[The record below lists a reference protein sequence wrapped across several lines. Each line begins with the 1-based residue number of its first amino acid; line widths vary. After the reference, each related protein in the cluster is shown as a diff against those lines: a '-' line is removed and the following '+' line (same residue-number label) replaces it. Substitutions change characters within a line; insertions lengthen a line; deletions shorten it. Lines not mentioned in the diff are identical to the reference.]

1 MSLTSELMA
10 QSIPSGLASQL
21 GYDTVQTGVSAAGST
36 QATATQLTSDAAIVS
51 TVSASQGVI
60 LPNRPGEFA
69 VTNTSA
75 TNLNVY
81 PPVGSTFAASTV
93 NLPRVLAQNQTM
105 RGNTAGT
112 TIFAV
117 TSS

>member
-10 QSIPSGLASQL
+10 QGVAGGLALQL
-21 GYDTVQTGVSAAGST
+21 GWDTPQTGVSAAGST

-60 LPNRPGEFA
+60 LPNRPGEFV

-75 TNLNVY
+75 TALTVY
-81 PPVGSTFAASTV
+81 PPIGSNFADRAVNVGRSLTDRKSTRL
-93 NLPRVLAQNQTM
+93 N
-105 RGNTAGT
+105 
-112 TIFAV
+112 
-117 TSS
+117 SSHANISY